1 MNEIEYYYPLT
12 ELTVK
17 IQNENKYFE
26 CLQNKQVNFALNEN
40 TKGIAQ
46 AYYITNIPTDIKTTT
61 KMTFGE
67 MTATEQITA
76 TKYLVIQ
83 HKYAKKSDSSDT
95 LYVAIPICVVDD
107 KTIHSYKKSNNF
119 GKNSLSESLSMLEN
133 ASSLTK
139 TVKFSLEHVIASMTN
154 FEPTGYYNATS
165 TTNTRGNKKIIVLNA
180 PLYTTTKFESN
191 FYGDPIN
198 FSIENIDLTPIEV
211 KRIYKKSQ
219 CNKKTE
225 KVEPKTLFSF
235 SSLKEKTRI
244 DYLNIIYS
252 IGYLMLVMLFYYIY
266 NHQNYGFII
275 KPFKLIIL
283 GVICVSL
290 IIIVLPIELMKKKG
304 DRAALQHGT
313 IFARYTVIAS
323 FLILAIMFGKG
334 FIETIKGIRNNGI
347 MSIIVPLLTLM
358 ANPYLFFGYIV
369 AIALFILATVFA
381 FL

>member
-1 MNEIEYYYPLT
+1 MTEIEYYYPLT

-17 IQNENKYFE
+17 IDNNGNKYFD
-26 CLQNKQVNFALNEN
+26 CSQNKQVNFALDKN

-46 AYYITNIPTDIKTTT
+46 AYYITNIPTDNNTKT
-61 KMTFGE
+61 KMTFDGIDGINR
-67 MTATEQITA
+67 ITA

-95 LYVAIPICVVDD
+95 LYVAIPICVVVND
-107 KTIHSYKKSNNF
+107 KKSNNF
-119 GKNSLSESLSMLEN
+119 GKNPLSESLSMLEN

-139 TVKFSLEHVIASMTN
+139 TVKFSLEHVIASMKN

-165 TTNTRGNKKIIVLNA
+165 TTSTRGNKKIIVLNA

-198 FSIENIDLTPIEV
+198 FSIEHVNLTTTDV
-211 KRIYKKSQ
+211 TFKRIYKKSQ

-266 NHQNYGFII
+266 KNYGVII
-275 KPFKLIIL
+275 EQFKQIIL
-283 GVICVSL
+283 GIICISL

-334 FIETIKGIRNNGI
+334 FIETINDIRKDSI
-347 MSIIVPLLTLM
+347 MSSMLKLFGLITLF
-358 ANPYLFFGYIV
+358 PYLFFGYIV